1 MKRGSTLFLRLA
13 VILIGIPILALCIFV
28 VPEIGKLAAR
38 LVPDFAFMEFLVLLV
53 MYGVA
58 LPFYFALYQA
68 FILLGL
74 IDKNTAFSANSV
86 TALKKIKS
94 CAAAIG
100 LLYLAGS
107 PLFYLMADRD
117 DAPGILAICF
127 FIIFASAVITVFAAV
142 LERLLQEAI
151 EIKNENDL
159 TV

>member
-53 MYGVA
+53 MYGAA

-86 TALKKIKS
+86 TALKKLNPVPQRSAS
-94 CAAAIG
+94 CTWQAA
-100 LLYLAGS
+100 
-107 PLFYLMADRD
+107 R
-117 DAPGILAICF
+117 F
-127 FIIFASAVITVFAAV
+127 FI
-142 LERLLQEAI
+142 LWRI
-151 EIKNENDL
+151 EMMPRGFSPFVSSLFLHQRSSPSLPLCLRGFCRKQSK
-159 TV
+159 